1 MKRLQDRVA
10 FITGGGSGIGRA
22 IAERFAAEGA
32 RVAISG
38 RTKAKLD
45 ATVKAIEGA
54 GGKARAYALD
64 VRDVAAIEPVVAQI
78 AKDFG
83 ALHVLVNNAGISGP
97 TPLETVTYEQWRD
110 IIATNLDGAYFCA
123 RAALAQMKDHADC
136 RVINIATIGAVVP
149 FPGWTAY
156 CASKS
161 GLVGVT
167 RCLAMEVAPRGITVN
182 AILPGWVE
190 SDMQDAGVKHIAKAM
205 GKTVD
210 EAMPIILSQVPLG
223 RMSEA
228 DEIAALAVHIAS
240 HEGRGMT
247 GSSTVVSNG
256 AFMN

>member
-1 MKRLQDRVA
+1 MKRLHDRVA

-38 RTKAKLD
+38 RRKDKL
-45 ATVKAIEGA
+45 AGTVKAIEAA
-54 GGKARAYALD
+54 GGRARAYELD
-64 VRDVAAIEPVVAQI
+64 VRDVAAIDRVVAQV
-78 AKDFG
+78 AKDHG
-83 ALHVLVNNAGISGP
+83 GLDVLVNNAGISGP
-97 TPLETVTYEQWRD
+97 TPVETVTYEQWRD
-110 IIATNLDGAYFCA
+110 ILSTNLDGAYFCA
-123 RAALAQMKDHADC
+123 RAALRHMKDHADA
-136 RVINIATIGAVVP
+136 RVINIATIGAAVP

-167 RCLAMEVAPRGITVN
+167 RCLAIEVAPRGITVN

-190 SDMQDAGVKHIAKAM
+190 SDMQDAGVKHIASAM
-205 GKTVD
+205 GKSVD
-210 EAMPIILSQVPLG
+210 DAMPIILSQVPLG
-223 RMSEA
+223 RMSQPE
-228 DEIAALAVHIAS
+228 EIAALAVHIAS

>member
-38 RTKAKLD
+38 RRTDKLAD
-45 ATVKAIEGA
+45 TVNAIQKA
-54 GGKARAYALD
+54 GGHARAYALD
-64 VRDVAAIEPVVAQI
+64 VRDVAAIDRVVAEV
-78 AKDFG
+78 ARDHG
-83 ALHVLVNNAGISGP
+83 GLDVLVNNAGISGP
-97 TPLETVTYEQWRD
+97 TPVESVTYERWRD
-110 IIATNLDGAYFCA
+110 ILTTNLDGAYFCA
-123 RAALAQMKDHADC
+123 RAALRHMKDHADA
-136 RVINIATIGAVVP
+136 RVINIATIGAAVP

-190 SDMQDAGVKHIAKAM
+190 SDMQDAGVKYIASAM
-205 GKTVD
+205 GKSVD
-210 EAMPIILSQVPLG
+210 DAMPIILSQVPLG
-223 RMSEA
+223 RMSQPE
-228 DEIAALAVHIAS
+228 EIAALAAHIAS
-240 HEGRGMT
+240 REGRGMT

>member
-10 FITGGGSGIGRA
+10 VITGGGSGIGRA
-22 IAERFAAEGA
+22 IAERFATEGA

-38 RTKAKLD
+38 RRKDKLAD
-45 ATVKAIEGA
+45 TVKAIESK
-54 GGKARAYALD
+54 GGSARAYELD
-64 VRDVAAIEPVVAQI
+64 VRDVAAIERVVAQVV
-78 AKDFG
+78 KDHG
-83 ALHVLVNNAGISGP
+83 GLDVLVNNAGISGP
-97 TPLETVTYEQWRD
+97 TPVETVTYEQWRD
-110 IIATNLDGAYFCA
+110 ILSTNLDGAYFCA
-123 RAALAQMKDHADC
+123 RAALRHMKDHSDA
-136 RVINIATIGAVVP
+136 RVINIATIGAAVP

-190 SDMQDAGVKHIAKAM
+190 SDMQDAGVKHIANAM
-205 GKTVD
+205 GKSVD
-210 EAMPIILSQVPLG
+210 DAMPIILSQVPLG
-223 RMSEA
+223 RMSQP